1 MNSLRNIPAVDE
13 LLGDGRVQG
22 FIEMYSRSLVVG
34 QIRELL
40 GEFREHLRT
49 GGESPS
55 RLEMTETIIK
65 HLGIRLEQITRGTL
79 HRVINGT
86 GVVLHTNLGRAVL
99 SSSALRYINQVGEG
113 YVDLEFDL
121 ATGVRGSRYSHVEG
135 VLTNLTGA
143 EAALVV
149 NNNAAAVLLAL
160 NTLAA
165 GREVIISRGELV
177 EIGGAFRIPEVMR
190 SSGSRLVEVGTTNRT
205 YLRDFEQALTT
216 ETALLLAV
224 HTSNYQIV
232 GFTETVPLKAL
243 VELGASAGLP
253 VMFDMGSGALFDFSP
268 WGLRDEPTVQEC
280 IHQGVDVVTFSGD
293 KLLGGPQAGIIVG
306 KKDYIEEMKR
316 NQLTRALRVDKF
328 TIAALEATLLEY
340 LTGDAR
346 QNIPALSMMTMDEG
360 DLQQRAERFQARLQ
374 EELRDEVL
382 IQSIETV
389 KVEDQVGGGAYPTQ
403 GLPGYAVEICLKGD
417 NAARVVGK
425 LRTGEPSVLTRIQDD
440 RLLISLRTLLPGDE
454 ELIAGRLQQV
464 IGGIRVE

>member
-243 VELGASAGLP
+243 VELG
-253 VMFDMGSGALFDFSP
+253 
-268 WGLRDEPTVQEC
+268 
-280 IHQGVDVVTFSGD
+280 
-293 KLLGGPQAGIIVG
+293 
-306 KKDYIEEMKR
+306 
-316 NQLTRALRVDKF
+316 RA
-328 TIAALEATLLEY
+328 
-340 LTGDAR
+340 
-346 QNIPALSMMTMDEG
+346 
-360 DLQQRAERFQARLQ
+360 
-374 EELRDEVL
+374 
-382 IQSIETV
+382 
-389 KVEDQVGGGAYPTQ
+389 
-403 GLPGYAVEICLKGD
+403 
-417 NAARVVGK
+417 
-425 LRTGEPSVLTRIQDD
+425 
-440 RLLISLRTLLPGDE
+440 LPGD
-454 ELIAGRLQQV
+454 V
-464 IGGIRVE
+464 